1 MKTTLKK
8 GIVQSL
14 LVLAIAMPAATPAA
28 DWVACN
34 DCSAAT
40 DEELGAYRG
49 GYLAGNGLE
58 LVIGIKDS
66 IFVDGVLQVVHTINL
81 GQLAGGLNQSL
92 ADQYLG
98 KMGSVSQ
105 FGSGNSISPT
115 LLNSLQSGPYTI
127 IQNSLDHAVIRNLT
141 EISASI
147 TVLDLYRNMNLK
159 AQMNQQL
166 INAMQ

>member
-1 MKTTLKK
+1 MKITIKK
-8 GIVQSL
+8 RFVQSL
-14 LVLAIAMPAATPAA
+14 LVLAITMPAAAPAA
-28 DWVACN
+28 DSVACK

-49 GYLAGNGLE
+49 GYLANNGLE
-58 LVIGIKDS
+58 IVVGIKDS

-92 ADQYLG
+92 ADQYLNKIG
-98 KMGSVSQ
+98 AVYQ
-105 FGSGNSISPT
+105 FGAGNSISPT
-115 LLNSLQSGPYTI
+115 VLNSLQSGPATI

-147 TVLDLYRNMNLK
+147 TVLDLYRDMNLR

-166 INAMQ
+166 INAMR

>member
-1 MKTTLKK
+1 MKTTIKK

-28 DWVACN
+28 DSVACN

-49 GYLAGNGLE
+49 GYLAGNGME
-58 LVIGIKDS
+58 IVIGIKDS

-92 ADQYLG
+92 ADQNLG
-98 KMGSVSQ
+98 KMGAVYQ

-115 LLNSLQSGPYTI
+115 MLNSLQSGPYTI
-127 IQNSLDHAVIRNLT
+127 VQNSLDHAVIRNLT

-147 TVLDLYRNMNLK
+147 TVLDLYRDMNLR

-166 INAMQ
+166 INAMR